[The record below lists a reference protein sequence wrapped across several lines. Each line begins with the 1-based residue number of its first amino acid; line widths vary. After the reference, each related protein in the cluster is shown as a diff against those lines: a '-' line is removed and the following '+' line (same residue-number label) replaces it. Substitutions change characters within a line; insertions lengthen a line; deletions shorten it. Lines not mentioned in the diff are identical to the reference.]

1 MTMPTIAI
9 LGIDLGKKGSRIATK
24 DHARGWSRS
33 VPRCHLASL
42 PWRYVVAPT
51 SWGAPSSPT
60 RKPLEARAALA

>member
-33 VPRCHLASL
+33 LPRCHLTSL
-42 PWRYVVAPT
+42 PYMLWRPLP
-51 SWGAPSSPT
+51 GALLRRPRAS
-60 RKPLEARAALA
+60 RLKHARP